1 MFFPYFFGG
10 CSGLVP
16 PDLPIAQSS
25 DYSIIAITL
34 NNTKRIEA
42 LEKKVAELEQ
52 KIQEKEV

>member
-10 CSGLVP
+10 CGLVP
-16 PDLPIAQSS
+16 PDLPIAQSN

-42 LEKKVAELEQ
+42 LEKKVTELEQ
-52 KIQEKEV
+52 KLQEKEV